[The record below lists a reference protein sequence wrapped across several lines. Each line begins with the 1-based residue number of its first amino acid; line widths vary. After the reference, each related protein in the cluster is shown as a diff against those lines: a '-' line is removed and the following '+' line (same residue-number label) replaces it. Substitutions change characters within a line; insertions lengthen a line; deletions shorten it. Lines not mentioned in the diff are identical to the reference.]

1 MKIAAIREI
10 PQTVEKTTILAVLA
24 CMLSITAI
32 IIALGAR
39 HGS

>member
-10 PQTVEKTTILAVLA
+10 PATVEKTTIIAVMALCVSLA
-24 CMLSITAI
+24 AI

-39 HGS
+39 HAS